1 MANSFNSL
9 LSIVLVPDVVELIIK
24 NMEVD
29 EFSALKLFYNS
40 ETYTLLSNEKTKA
53 WHYSP
58 QTIYLM
64 WPSENKTG
72 QILFPKE

>member
-1 MANSFNSL
+1 MDNSFNSI
-9 LSIVLVPDVVELIIK
+9 LSIVLVPGVVELIIK
-24 NMEVD
+24 NMKVD

-40 ETYTLLSNEKTKA
+40 ETYKLLGNEKTKV

-64 WPSENKTG
+64 WSSENKTG
-72 QILFPKE
+72 QILFPEE

>member
-1 MANSFNSL
+1 MNNSFNSL
-9 LSIVLVPDVVELIIK
+9 LSIVLVPGVVELIIK

-29 EFSALKLFYNS
+29 EFRALKLFYNS
-40 ETYTLLSNEKTKA
+40 ETYTLLSNEKTKV

-64 WPSENKTG
+64 WSSENKTG
-72 QILFPKE
+72 QILFPEE